1 MQTDDK
7 NDAAGKKATR
17 LQLTAGNQPPPN
29 LSEQMIMEILL
40 RLPVRTLCCMKIVC
54 SSWKTLI
61 SSPDFVWNHLHY
73 SSLRDPTLTPA
84 RIAYYRCA
92 LTSSGV
98 KYCGI
103 GVLSVPS
110 MLDKVSDEPTKVACF
125 EGLRYYQICGSCHGL
140 LCLFN
145 DDGHR
150 THAILWNPCT
160 GFTFQSPDI
169 HGQVC
174 LSGFGYDRL
183 SDTFKFF
190 GIIKSS
196 VLSGSE
202 FITRIYTFG
211 PTPTWRRID
220 DLPNGLPDVGVD
232 QHGVDDN
239 TKGVYFSSGK
249 ACTVN
254 WSFSGDNMAIY
265 FDLGKETYGHFP
277 LPHRVI
283 ENNHYLRNVGPHL
296 CVLGNFLSVCYED
309 KTTKEWILWQ
319 MKEYGDPQSWT
330 VLARIPINPQVF
342 YPDRDHCLKP
352 LYISGRG
359 LLLAITSSFRVVLVN
374 LNDDSFDFP
383 VIDGSMEM
391 ENQPSF
397 PQCLGSGKIYIYHES
412 LVSPNGLQSNSS
424 NKTLLQFIKPKSKA
438 IVS

>member
-1 MQTDDK
+1 E
-7 NDAAGKKATR
+7 G
-17 LQLTAGNQPPPN
+17 LQLTARMSLMEE

-40 RLPVRTLCCMKIVC
+40 RLPVKTLCCMKSVC
-54 SSWKTLI
+54 RLWRTLI
-61 SSPDFVWNHLHY
+61 SSPDFTWNHFRR
-73 SSLRDPTLTPA
+73 SSLRYPTLTPP
-84 RIAYYRCA
+84 RIAYYRCS

-98 KYCGI
+98 KSGRI
-103 GVLSVPS
+103 GVLSVQS

-125 EGLRYYQICGSCHGL
+125 KGLRYYKICGSSHGL

-145 DDGHR
+145 DEGSK

-160 GFTFQSPDI
+160 GFTFESPET

-174 LSGFGYDRL
+174 LSGFGYDHL

-202 FITRIYTFG
+202 YSTRVYTFG
-211 PTPTWRRID
+211 PTPSWRRID

-232 QHGVDDN
+232 DQGVDDN
-239 TKGVYFSSGK
+239 TKGVYFNSGE
-249 ACTVN
+249 ACTIN
-254 WSFSGDNMAIY
+254 WSLLGQDNMALY

-277 LPHRVI
+277 LPHRVS
-283 ENNHYLRNVGPHL
+283 ENNHYPRRVAPPL
-296 CVLGNFLSVCYED
+296 CVLSNRLSVCYED
-309 KTTKEWILWQ
+309 KETKEWILWQ

-330 VLARIPINPQVF
+330 VLARIPFHPQVF
-342 YPDRDHCLKP
+342 YSSREHCLKP
-352 LYISGRG
+352 LYISERG

-383 VIDGSMEM
+383 VIDGSME
-391 ENQPSF
+391 NQPSF

-412 LVSPNGLQSNSS
+412 LVSPNGVQGNSS
-424 NKTLLQFIKPKSKA
+424 KMLLQFIKPKSKA